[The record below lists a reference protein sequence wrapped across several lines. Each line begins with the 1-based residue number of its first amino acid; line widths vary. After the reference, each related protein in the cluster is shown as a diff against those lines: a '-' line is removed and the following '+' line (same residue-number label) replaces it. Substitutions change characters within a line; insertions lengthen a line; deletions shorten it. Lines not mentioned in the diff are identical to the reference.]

1 MSRGTIA
8 ELATL
13 GISPNVYVD
22 DQLYVAAENDYTRRY
37 SVFQRLP
44 VVAVGDLL
52 AWLERP
58 PTKLVAVAEP
68 PVLAEIRPVLEARL
82 GPRAFL
88 TTSLPYMLEIGNPHV
103 TKGSGL
109 AFVAE
114 SGLGKDAY
122 DAFGKWLSKLRGS
135 LAIVSTFACA
145 AFGAVTGS
153 SAANIVTIGGISIPE
168 MKRYGYSK
176 TLRTGTIASAS
187 ILANLIPPS
196 MSCIVYSVLTRVSIG
211 QLFMA
216 IIIPGVILTLMYVGT
231 IYVWARIRPGAAAP
245 IDIKYSWGD
254 RFKALRFPIPI
265 AVIFLVMIMGIYEG
279 WFSPTEAGGIG
290 AATVFIVVLAMRRMS
305 RGVFIRGMGNALRMT
320 GMIMI
325 IVIGAFTIMYTMTMT
340 RIADVMG
347 DIVLGWGLGPV
358 FIVIFVA
365 VLFIIGG
372 FALQSLPLVILFLP
386 LFFPLVTEAGWNE
399 VWFGVFIVILMEIA
413 LVTPPMAGNIYITDL
428 LDDEANTTDIIKGVI
443 PFYIAAMVL
452 LALMIAFP
460 IIATFLPSTMH

>member
-1 MSRGTIA
+1 LID
-8 ELATL
+8 ATPIL
-13 GISPNVYVD
+13 GIIEIVLLVI
-22 DQLYVAAENDYTRRY
+22 LCVIG
-37 SVFQRLP
+37 FHIF
-44 VVAVGDLL
+44 VAVG
-52 AWLERP
+52 
-58 PTKLVAVAEP
+58 
-68 PVLAEIRPVLEARL
+68 IL
-82 GPRAFL
+82 GTVFSIL
-88 TTSLPYMLEIGNPHV
+88 YLGWGTGIQQIGQFTWAYSWHYIMTMVPLFILM
-103 TKGSGL
+103 G

-216 IIIPGVILTLMYVGT
+216 IIIPGLILTTMYVGT
-231 IYVWARIRPGAAAP
+231 IYVWARIRPGAAP
-245 IDIKYSWGD
+245 PVQIQYSWGE

-290 AATVFIVVLAMRRMS
+290 AATVFIVVLAMRRMN
-305 RGVFIRGMGNALRMT
+305 RGVFIRGMANALRMT

-347 DIVLGWGLGPV
+347 DVVLGWGLGPV
-358 FIVIFVA
+358 FIVVFVA

-372 FALQSLPLVILFLP
+372 FALQSLPLVVLFLP

-399 VWFGVFIVILMEIA
+399 VWFGVFIVILMEIS
-413 LVTPPMAGNIYITDL
+413 LVTPPMATNIYITDL
-428 LDDEANTTDIIKGVI
+428 LDDEASTADIIKGVI

-460 IIATFLPSTMH
+460 SIATWLPGTMR

>member
-1 MSRGTIA
+1 LID
-8 ELATL
+8 ATPIL
-13 GISPNVYVD
+13 GIIEIVLLVI
-22 DQLYVAAENDYTRRY
+22 LCVIG
-37 SVFQRLP
+37 FHIF
-44 VVAVGDLL
+44 VAVG
-52 AWLERP
+52 
-58 PTKLVAVAEP
+58 
-68 PVLAEIRPVLEARL
+68 IL
-82 GPRAFL
+82 GTVFSIL
-88 TTSLPYMLEIGNPHV
+88 YLGWGTGVQQIGQFTWAYSWHYIMTMVPLFILM
-103 TKGSGL
+103 G

-122 DAFGKWLSKLRGS
+122 DAFGKWLSKLSGS

-153 SAANIVTIGGISIPE
+153 SAANIVTIGGIAIPE

-216 IIIPGVILTLMYVGT
+216 IIIPGLILTTMYVGT
-231 IYVWARIRPGAAAP
+231 IYVWARIRPGAAP
-245 IDIKYSWGD
+245 PVQIQYSWGE

-290 AATVFIVVLAMRRMS
+290 AATVFIVVLAMRRMN
-305 RGVFIRGMGNALRMT
+305 RGVFIRGMANALRMT

-347 DIVLGWGLGPV
+347 DVVLGWGLGPV
-358 FIVIFVA
+358 FIVVFVA

-372 FALQSLPLVILFLP
+372 FALQSLPLVVLFLP

-399 VWFGVFIVILMEIA
+399 VWFGVFIVILMEIS
-413 LVTPPMAGNIYITDL
+413 LVTPPMATNIYITDL
-428 LDDEANTTDIIKGVI
+428 LDDEASTADIIKGVI

-460 IIATFLPSTMH
+460 SIATWLPGTMR

>member
-1 MSRGTIA
+1 LID
-8 ELATL
+8 ATPIL
-13 GISPNVYVD
+13 GIIEIVLLVI
-22 DQLYVAAENDYTRRY
+22 LCVIG
-37 SVFQRLP
+37 FHIF
-44 VVAVGDLL
+44 VAVG
-52 AWLERP
+52 
-58 PTKLVAVAEP
+58 
-68 PVLAEIRPVLEARL
+68 IL
-82 GPRAFL
+82 GTVFSIL
-88 TTSLPYMLEIGNPHV
+88 YLGWGTGIQQIGQFTWAYSWHYIMTMVPLFILM
-103 TKGSGL
+103 G

-122 DAFGKWLSKLRGS
+122 DAFGKWLSKLSGS

-153 SAANIVTIGGISIPE
+153 SAANIVTIGGIAIPE

-216 IIIPGVILTLMYVGT
+216 IIIPGLILTTMYVGT
-231 IYVWARIRPGAAAP
+231 IYVWARIRPGAAP
-245 IDIKYSWGD
+245 PVQIQYSWGE

-290 AATVFIVVLAMRRMS
+290 AATVFIVVLAMRRMN
-305 RGVFIRGMGNALRMT
+305 RGVFIRGMANALRMT

-347 DIVLGWGLGPV
+347 DVVLGWGLGPV
-358 FIVIFVA
+358 FIVVFVA

-372 FALQSLPLVILFLP
+372 FALQSLPLVVLFLP

-399 VWFGVFIVILMEIA
+399 VWFGVFIVILMEIS
-413 LVTPPMAGNIYITDL
+413 LVTPPMATNIYITDL
-428 LDDEANTTDIIKGVI
+428 LDDEASTRPDDSLPVHCHLAARHHALMHPVYTTDHHSVNRGPEVRTSG
-443 PFYIAAMVL
+443 PLPLRHNPLAA
-452 LALMIAFP
+452 P
-460 IIATFLPSTMH
+460 PPHLPMQSPL

>member
-1 MSRGTIA
+1 LID
-8 ELATL
+8 ATPIL
-13 GISPNVYVD
+13 GIIEIVLLVI
-22 DQLYVAAENDYTRRY
+22 LCVIG
-37 SVFQRLP
+37 FHIF
-44 VVAVGDLL
+44 VAVG
-52 AWLERP
+52 
-58 PTKLVAVAEP
+58 
-68 PVLAEIRPVLEARL
+68 IL
-82 GPRAFL
+82 GTVFSIL
-88 TTSLPYMLEIGNPHV
+88 YLGWGTGIQQIGQFTWAYSWHYIMTMVPLFILM
-103 TKGSGL
+103 G

-122 DAFGKWLSKLRGS
+122 DAFGKWLSKLSGS

-216 IIIPGVILTLMYVGT
+216 IIIPGLILTTMYVGT
-231 IYVWARIRPGAAAP
+231 IYVWARIRPGAAP
-245 IDIKYSWGD
+245 PVQIQYSWGE

-290 AATVFIVVLAMRRMS
+290 AATVFIVVLAMRRMN
-305 RGVFIRGMGNALRMT
+305 RGVFIRGMANALRMT

-347 DIVLGWGLGPV
+347 DVVLGWGLGPV
-358 FIVIFVA
+358 FIVVFVA

-372 FALQSLPLVILFLP
+372 FALQSLPLVVLFLP

-399 VWFGVFIVILMEIA
+399 VWFGVFIVILMEIS
-413 LVTPPMAGNIYITDL
+413 LVTPPMATNIYITDL
-428 LDDEANTTDIIKGVI
+428 LDDEASTADIIKGVI

-460 IIATFLPSTMH
+460 SIATWLPGTMR

>member
-1 MSRGTIA
+1 MID
-8 ELATL
+8 ATPIL
-13 GISPNVYVD
+13 GIIEIVLLVI
-22 DQLYVAAENDYTRRY
+22 LCVIG
-37 SVFQRLP
+37 FHIF
-44 VVAVGDLL
+44 VAVG
-52 AWLERP
+52 
-58 PTKLVAVAEP
+58 
-68 PVLAEIRPVLEARL
+68 IL
-82 GPRAFL
+82 GTVFSIL
-88 TTSLPYMLEIGNPHV
+88 YLGWGTGIQQIGQFTWAYSWHYIMTMVPLFILM
-103 TKGSGL
+103 G

-122 DAFGKWLSKLRGS
+122 DAFGKWLSKLSGS

-153 SAANIVTIGGISIPE
+153 SAANIVTIGGIAIPE

-216 IIIPGVILTLMYVGT
+216 IIIPGLILTTMYVGT
-231 IYVWARIRPGAAAP
+231 IYVWARIRPGAAP
-245 IDIKYSWGD
+245 PVQIQYSWGE

-290 AATVFIVVLAMRRMS
+290 AATVFIVVLAMRRMN
-305 RGVFIRGMGNALRMT
+305 RGVFIRGMANALRMT

-347 DIVLGWGLGPV
+347 DVVLGWGLGPV
-358 FIVIFVA
+358 FIVVFVA

-372 FALQSLPLVILFLP
+372 FALQSLPLVVLFLP

-399 VWFGVFIVILMEIA
+399 VWFGVFIVILMEIS
-413 LVTPPMAGNIYITDL
+413 LVTPPMATNIYITDL
-428 LDDEANTTDIIKGVI
+428 LDDEASTADIIKGVI

-460 IIATFLPSTMH
+460 SIATWLPGTMR

>member
-1 MSRGTIA
+1 LID
-8 ELATL
+8 ATPIL
-13 GISPNVYVD
+13 GIVEIV
-22 DQLYVAAENDYTRRY
+22 LLVILC
-37 SVFQRLP
+37 VVGFHIF
-44 VVAVGDLL
+44 VAVG
-52 AWLERP
+52 
-58 PTKLVAVAEP
+58 
-68 PVLAEIRPVLEARL
+68 IL
-82 GPRAFL
+82 GAAFSIL
-88 TTSLPYMLEIGNPHV
+88 YLGWGTGIQQIGQFTWAYSWHYIMTMVPLFILM
-103 TKGSGL
+103 G

-122 DAFGKWLSKLRGS
+122 DAFGKWLARLRGS

-153 SAANIVTIGGISIPE
+153 SAANIVTIGGIGIPE

-176 TLRTGTIASAS
+176 TLRTGTVASAS

-216 IIIPGVILTLMYVGT
+216 IIIPGLILTTMYVGT
-231 IYVWARIRPGAAAP
+231 IYVWARIRPGAAPP
-245 IDIKYSWGD
+245 IEIQYSWGE
-254 RFKALRFPIPI
+254 RLKALRYPIPI

-290 AATVFIVVLAMRRMS
+290 AATVLIVVLAMRRMNRS
-305 RGVFIRGMGNALRMT
+305 VFTRGMSNALRMT

-347 DIVLGWGLGPV
+347 DVVIGWGLGPV

-365 VLFIIGG
+365 VLFVVGG
-372 FALQSLPLVILFLP
+372 FALQSLPLVVLFLP
-386 LFFPLVTEAGWNE
+386 LFYPLVTEAGWDP
-399 VWFGVFIVILMEIA
+399 VWFGVFIVILMEIS
-413 LVTPPMAGNIYITDL
+413 LVTPPMATNIYITDL
-428 LDDEANTTDIIKGVI
+428 LDDEASTADIIKGVI
-443 PFYIAAMVL
+443 PFYIAAVVL
-452 LALMIAFP
+452 LGLMIAFP
-460 IIATFLPSTMH
+460 ALATWLPSTMH

>member
-1 MSRGTIA
+1 MID
-8 ELATL
+8 ATPLL
-13 GISPNVYVD
+13 GIIEIVLLVILCVIGFHIFVSVGILGVAFSI
-22 DQLYVAAENDYTRRY
+22 LYLGWGTGIQQVGQFTWAY
-37 SVFQRLP
+37 SWHYIMTMVPLFILM
-44 VVAVGDLL
+44 G
-52 AWLERP
+52 
-58 PTKLVAVAEP
+58 
-68 PVLAEIRPVLEARL
+68 
-82 GPRAFL
+82 
-88 TTSLPYMLEIGNPHV
+88 
-103 TKGSGL
+103 

-122 DAFGKWLSKLRGS
+122 DAFGKWLAKLRGS

-168 MKRYGYSK
+168 MKRYGYSR

-216 IIIPGVILTLMYVGT
+216 IIIPGLILTTMYVGT
-231 IYVWARIRPGAAAP
+231 IWVWARIRPGAAPP
-245 IDIKYSWGD
+245 IDIQYSWGE

-290 AATVFIVVLAMRRMS
+290 AATVLIVVLVMRRMNRS
-305 RGVFIRGMGNALRMT
+305 VFIRGMSNALRMT

-347 DIVLGWGLGPV
+347 DVVIGWGLGPV
-358 FIVIFVA
+358 FIVVFVA

-372 FALQSLPLVILFLP
+372 FALQSLPLVVLFLP
-386 LFFPLVTEAGWNE
+386 LFYPLVTEAGWDP
-399 VWFGVFIVILMEIA
+399 VWFGVFIVILMEIS
-413 LVTPPMAGNIYITDL
+413 LVTPPMATNIYITDL
-428 LDDEANTTDIIKGVI
+428 LDDEATTADIIKGVV

-460 IIATFLPSTMH
+460 SLATFLPSTMR

>member
-1 MSRGTIA
+1 MID
-8 ELATL
+8 ATPIL
-13 GISPNVYVD
+13 GIIEIVLLVI
-22 DQLYVAAENDYTRRY
+22 LCVIG
-37 SVFQRLP
+37 FHIF
-44 VVAVGDLL
+44 VAVG
-52 AWLERP
+52 
-58 PTKLVAVAEP
+58 
-68 PVLAEIRPVLEARL
+68 IL
-82 GPRAFL
+82 GTVFSIL
-88 TTSLPYMLEIGNPHV
+88 YLGWGTGVQQIGQFTWAYSWHYIMTMVPLFILM
-103 TKGSGL
+103 G

-216 IIIPGVILTLMYVGT
+216 IIIPGLILTTMYVGT
-231 IYVWARIRPGAAAP
+231 IYVWARIRPGAAP
-245 IDIKYSWGD
+245 PVQIQYSWGE

-290 AATVFIVVLAMRRMS
+290 AATVFIVVLAMRRMN
-305 RGVFIRGMGNALRMT
+305 RGVFIRGMANALRMT

-347 DIVLGWGLGPV
+347 DVVLGWGLGPV
-358 FIVIFVA
+358 FIVVFVA

-372 FALQSLPLVILFLP
+372 FALQSLPLVVLFLP

-399 VWFGVFIVILMEIA
+399 VWFGVFIVILMEIS
-413 LVTPPMAGNIYITDL
+413 LVTPPMATNIYITDL
-428 LDDEANTTDIIKGVI
+428 LDDEASTADIIKGVI

-460 IIATFLPSTMH
+460 SIATWLPGTMR

>member
-1 MSRGTIA
+1 MID
-8 ELATL
+8 ATPIL
-13 GISPNVYVD
+13 GIIEIVLLVI
-22 DQLYVAAENDYTRRY
+22 LCVIG
-37 SVFQRLP
+37 FHIF
-44 VVAVGDLL
+44 VAVG
-52 AWLERP
+52 
-58 PTKLVAVAEP
+58 
-68 PVLAEIRPVLEARL
+68 IL
-82 GPRAFL
+82 GTVFSIL
-88 TTSLPYMLEIGNPHV
+88 YLGWGTGVQQIGQFTWAYSWHYIMTMVPLFILM
-103 TKGSGL
+103 G

-122 DAFGKWLSKLRGS
+122 DAFGKWLSKLSGS

-153 SAANIVTIGGISIPE
+153 SAANIVTIGGIAIPE

-216 IIIPGVILTLMYVGT
+216 IIIPGLILTTMYVGT
-231 IYVWARIRPGAAAP
+231 IYVWARIRPGAAP
-245 IDIKYSWGD
+245 PVQIQYSWGE

-290 AATVFIVVLAMRRMS
+290 AATVFIVVLAMRRMN
-305 RGVFIRGMGNALRMT
+305 RGVFIRGMANALRMT

-347 DIVLGWGLGPV
+347 DVVLGWGLGPV
-358 FIVIFVA
+358 FIVVFVA

-372 FALQSLPLVILFLP
+372 FALQSLPLVVLFLP

-399 VWFGVFIVILMEIA
+399 VWFGVFIVILMEIS
-413 LVTPPMAGNIYITDL
+413 LVTPPMATNIYITDL
-428 LDDEANTTDIIKGVI
+428 LDDEASTADIIKGVI

-460 IIATFLPSTMH
+460 SIATWLPGTMR

>member
-1 MSRGTIA
+1 MID
-8 ELATL
+8 ATPIL
-13 GISPNVYVD
+13 GIIEIVLLVI
-22 DQLYVAAENDYTRRY
+22 LCVIG
-37 SVFQRLP
+37 FHIF
-44 VVAVGDLL
+44 VAVG
-52 AWLERP
+52 
-58 PTKLVAVAEP
+58 
-68 PVLAEIRPVLEARL
+68 IL
-82 GPRAFL
+82 GTVFSIL
-88 TTSLPYMLEIGNPHV
+88 YLGWGTGVQQIGQFTWAYSWHYIMTMVPLFILM
-103 TKGSGL
+103 G

-153 SAANIVTIGGISIPE
+153 SAANIVTIGGIAIPE

-216 IIIPGVILTLMYVGT
+216 IIIPGLILTTMYVGT
-231 IYVWARIRPGAAAP
+231 IYVWARIRPGAAP
-245 IDIKYSWGD
+245 PVQIQYSWGE

-290 AATVFIVVLAMRRMS
+290 AATVFIVVLAMRRMN
-305 RGVFIRGMGNALRMT
+305 RGVFIRGMANALRMT

-347 DIVLGWGLGPV
+347 DVVLGWGLGPV
-358 FIVIFVA
+358 FIVVFVA

-372 FALQSLPLVILFLP
+372 FALQSLPLVVLFLP

-399 VWFGVFIVILMEIA
+399 VWFGVFIVILMEIS
-413 LVTPPMAGNIYITDL
+413 LVTPPMATNIYITDL
-428 LDDEANTTDIIKGVI
+428 LDDEASTADIIKGVI

-460 IIATFLPSTMH
+460 SIATWLPGTMR

>member
-1 MSRGTIA
+1 MID
-8 ELATL
+8 ATPIL
-13 GISPNVYVD
+13 GIIEIVLLVI
-22 DQLYVAAENDYTRRY
+22 LCV
-37 SVFQRLP
+37 VGLHIF
-44 VVAVGDLL
+44 VAVG
-52 AWLERP
+52 
-58 PTKLVAVAEP
+58 
-68 PVLAEIRPVLEARL
+68 IL
-82 GPRAFL
+82 GAAF
-88 TTSLPYMLEIGNPHV
+88 SMLYLGWGTGIQQIGQFTWAYSWHYIMTMVPLFILM
-103 TKGSGL
+103 G

-153 SAANIVTIGGISIPE
+153 SAANIVTIGGIGIPE

-216 IIIPGVILTLMYVGT
+216 IIVPGVILTLMYVIT
-231 IYVWARIRPGAAAP
+231 IYVWARIRPGSAP
-245 IDIKYSWGD
+245 PIQIQYSWGE
-254 RFKALRFPIPI
+254 RFKALRYPIPI
-265 AVIFLVMIMGIYEG
+265 AVIFIVMIMGIYEG

-290 AATVFIVVLAMRRMS
+290 AATVLIVVLAMRRMS
-305 RGVFIRGMGNALRMT
+305 RSVFVRGMSNALRMT

-340 RIADVMG
+340 QIAEVMG
-347 DIVLGWGLGPV
+347 TVVLGWGLGPV
-358 FIVIFVA
+358 FVVIFVA

-443 PFYIAAMVL
+443 PFYAAAMVL

-460 IIATFLPSTMH
+460 SIATWLPSTMR

>member
-1 MSRGTIA
+1 LID
-8 ELATL
+8 ATPIL
-13 GISPNVYVD
+13 GIIEIVLLVI
-22 DQLYVAAENDYTRRY
+22 LCVIG
-37 SVFQRLP
+37 FHIF
-44 VVAVGDLL
+44 VAVG
-52 AWLERP
+52 
-58 PTKLVAVAEP
+58 
-68 PVLAEIRPVLEARL
+68 IL
-82 GPRAFL
+82 GTVFSIL
-88 TTSLPYMLEIGNPHV
+88 YLGWGTGVQQIGQFTWAYSWHYIMTMVPLFILM
-103 TKGSGL
+103 G

-153 SAANIVTIGGISIPE
+153 SAANIVTIGGIAIPE

-216 IIIPGVILTLMYVGT
+216 IIIPGLILTTMYVGT
-231 IYVWARIRPGAAAP
+231 IYVWARIRPGAAP
-245 IDIKYSWGD
+245 PVQIQYSWGE

-290 AATVFIVVLAMRRMS
+290 AATVFIVVLAMRRMN
-305 RGVFIRGMGNALRMT
+305 RGVFIRGMANALRMT

-347 DIVLGWGLGPV
+347 DVVLGWGLGPV
-358 FIVIFVA
+358 FIVVFVA

-372 FALQSLPLVILFLP
+372 FALQSLPLVVLFLP

-399 VWFGVFIVILMEIA
+399 VWFGVFIVILMEIS
-413 LVTPPMAGNIYITDL
+413 LVTPPMATNIYITDL
-428 LDDEANTTDIIKGVI
+428 LDDEASTADIIKGVI

-460 IIATFLPSTMH
+460 SIATWLPGTMR